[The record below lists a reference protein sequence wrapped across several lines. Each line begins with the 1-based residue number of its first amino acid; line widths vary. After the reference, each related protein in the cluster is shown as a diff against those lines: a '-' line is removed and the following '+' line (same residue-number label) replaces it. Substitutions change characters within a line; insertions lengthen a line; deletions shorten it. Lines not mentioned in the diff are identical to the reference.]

1 MKNEPLFKFVAI
13 AGLAG
18 VVLSFAGA
26 APAGAA
32 GPTGK
37 EVTRTGT
44 YTTSRGGSGTAS
56 SVTTRSQGVVNRQGS
71 WTNAAGGT
79 GKWQSQAAWDK
90 STGTASITRSATR
103 PDGTRT
109 SLQATATR
117 TTPGVVTEKGTI
129 TTAGGKQET
138 FAATRTRLAPGSWEK
153 REVITTADGK
163 TIERTVDTLVA
174 NGKITR
180 SVTITLPGG
189 ATVTRNASFTQAV
202 SPLPTPSPTS

>member
-18 VVLSFAGA
+18 VVLSFAGG

-32 GPTGK
+32 GPTGR

-56 SVTTRSQGVVNRQGS
+56 SVTTRFPGVVNRQGS

-90 STGTASITRSATR
+90 STGTASMTGSATR
-103 PDGTRT
+103 PDGAKTT
-109 SLQATATR
+109 WQATATR
-117 TTPGVVTEKGTI
+117 TAPGVLTEKGTI
-129 TTAGGKQET
+129 TTAGGRQET
-138 FAATRTRLAPGSWEK
+138 FTATRTRLAPGNWEK
-153 REVITTADGK
+153 KEVITAADGK
-163 TIERTVDTLVA
+163 TILRTVDILVA
-174 NGKITR
+174 NGRVTR

-189 ATVTRNASFTQAV
+189 ATVTRNASFTRAV
-202 SPLPTPSPTS
+202 SPLPAPSPTS